1 MQGAERE
8 MNVHPVAKALVSVEL
23 SQSDAEW
30 LLGEIEE
37 ARAAKTTREISLDI
51 HDLCLKGGDDEI
63 VIQDILERSEDG
75 NCTLTFEQFKS
86 LLMDKFGQ
94 AS

>member
-1 MQGAERE
+1 MS
-8 MNVHPVAKALVSVEL
+8 VHPVAKTLVSVEL

-37 ARAAKTTREISLDI
+37 VRATKTTHDISLDI

-63 VIQDILERSEDG
+63 GIQDILDCSEEG
-75 NCTLTFEQFKS
+75 KCTLTFEQFKS
-86 LLMDKFGQ
+86 LLLDKLGQ